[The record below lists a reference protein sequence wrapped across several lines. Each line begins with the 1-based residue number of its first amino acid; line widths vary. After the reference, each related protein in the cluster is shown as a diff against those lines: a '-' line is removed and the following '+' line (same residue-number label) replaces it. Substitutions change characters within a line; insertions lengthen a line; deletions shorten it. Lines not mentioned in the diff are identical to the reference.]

1 MHATGSPATEPLT
14 RSPEELL
21 AVRTL
26 FLHPPSFDGYD
37 GGAGA
42 RYQMT
47 REVRSFWYPTWLAQP
62 AALVAGSKLIDAPPH
77 RLTFQDIA
85 PELRSRDL
93 VVMHTSTPSF
103 KADVRTAQMIRECN
117 PHIKIGL
124 IGAQVAVE
132 PERSLQAAPAVD
144 FVARNEFDFTIR
156 EVADGRAWSEIKGLS
171 WRNRD
176 GGIVHNENRAV
187 LENMDE
193 LGWVTPVYK
202 RDLTIENY
210 FGGYLLHPYLS
221 FYTGRGCKSR
231 CTFCLWPQTVGGH
244 RYRVRTVA
252 DVVAETRWAR
262 RAFPQVKEFFFDDDT
277 LTDNLPRVEELAVQ
291 LGKLGVVWSCNAKA
305 NVPRKTLA
313 IMKDNGLRL
322 LLVGYESGN
331 QQILFN
337 IKKGMRV
344 EFARRFTRD
353 CHELGILIHGTF
365 ILGLPGETRETI
377 QETLKFAK
385 EINPHTIQVSLAAP
399 YPGTFLYRQAKENG
413 WLYNEEIDLLTQ
425 QGTQIAP
432 LNYPHLSHS
441 EIFESV
447 EQFYKKF
454 YFRPSKIAAILAEMI
469 ASPEMMKRRLREGV
483 EFFHFL
489 RSRRDTV

>member
-1 MHATGSPATEPLT
+1 
-14 RSPEELL
+14 
-21 AVRTL
+21 
-26 FLHPPSFDGYD
+26 LHPPSFDGFD

-42 RYQMT
+42 RYQMK

-62 AALVAGSKLIDAPPH
+62 AALVADSKLIDAPPH
-77 RLTFQDIA
+77 RLTFENIV
-85 PELRSRDL
+85 PELKGRDL
-93 VVMHTSTPSF
+93 VVIHTSTPSF
-103 KADVRTAQMIRECN
+103 RSDVKTAQMIKEVK
-117 PHIKIGL
+117 PDIL
-124 IGAQVAVE
+124 IGMIGAKVAVE
-132 PERSLQAAPAVD
+132 PEKSLLAASAVD
-144 FVARNEFDFTIR
+144 FVARNEFDFTIK
-156 EVADGRAWSEIKGLS
+156 EVADGLPWRDIKGLS
-171 WRNRD
+171 WRNPE
-176 GGIVHNENRAV
+176 GLIVHNDNRAA

-193 LGWVTPVYK
+193 LPWVTPVYK
-202 RDLTIENY
+202 RDLKIENY
-210 FGGYLLHPYLS
+210 FGGYLLHPYIS

-244 RYRVRTVA
+244 RYRVRSVE
-252 DVVAETRWAR
+252 DVVAETSWAQK
-262 RAFPQVKEFFFDDDT
+262 AFPQVKEIFFDDDT
-277 LTDNLPRVEELAVQ
+277 LTDNLPRVEALAVQ
-291 LGKLGVVWSCNAKA
+291 LGKLGVTWSCNAKA

-313 IMKDNGLRL
+313 VMKDNGLRL

-353 CHELGILIHGTF
+353 CHELGIIIHGTF

-377 QETLKFAK
+377 RETLDFAK

-399 YPGTFLYRQAKENG
+399 YPGTFLYRQAQENG

-425 QGTQIAP
+425 EGTQIAA

-447 EQFYKKF
+447 EEFYRKF
-454 YFRPSKIAAILAEMI
+454 YFRPSKIASIVAEMI

-489 RSRRDTV
+489 RSRRDAV